1 MRDLIVVA
9 MVMILVTGFAF
20 SIHGIA
26 QSKRDFNL
34 SPDARHS
41 IVQESVNQSVTSPLK
56 P

>member
-9 MVMILVTGFAF
+9 MVMVLVTGFAF

-26 QSKRDFNL
+26 QGKRDFNL
-34 SPDARHS
+34 STDGYNA
-41 IVQESVNQSVTSPLK
+41 IVQESANPSVTSVVK